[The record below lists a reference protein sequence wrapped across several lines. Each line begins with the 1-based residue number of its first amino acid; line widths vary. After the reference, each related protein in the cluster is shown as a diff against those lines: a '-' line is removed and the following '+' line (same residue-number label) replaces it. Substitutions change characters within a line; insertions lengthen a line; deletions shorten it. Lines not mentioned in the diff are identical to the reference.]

1 MNIQKN
7 SYLIDKSELLDPVN
21 NATSKHRNHP
31 SIFLIKDKIRNL
43 APFSFKEASLSDIKK
58 ESRNLNTEKASTFSN
73 VLPKILRASKES
85 CSETLAELF
94 NNTLMTTSFPT
105 ELKAAHVSPA
115 FKMDDPLKAGNC

>member
-21 NATSKHRNHP
+21 NAISKHRNHP
-31 SIFLIKDKIRNL
+31 SIFLMKDKIRNL

-58 ESRNLNTEKASTFSN
+58 ESRNLNTKKASTFSN
-73 VLPKILRASKES
+73 VLPKMLRASKES

-94 NNTLMTTSFPT
+94 NNTLLKSSFPT
-105 ELKAAHVSPA
+105 ELKII
-115 FKMDDPLKAGNC
+115 PLLKRVAY